1 MFYILS
7 QVAGWIATF
16 LRASGMLAKKPMTI
30 KLLVSGGNA
39 GWLLSG
45 ILTGNIPLI
54 VSNGLCL
61 VIMAVEL
68 IRNRKDKDAS
78 KKSN

>member
-16 LRASGMLAKKPMTI
+16 LRAGGMLAKEPMTI
-30 KLLVSGGNA
+30 KLLVSAGNL
-39 GWLLSG
+39 GWLISG
-45 ILTGNIPLI
+45 ILTANVPLV

-61 VIMAVEL
+61 IIMVVEL
-68 IRNRKDKDAS
+68 IRNKRNGKV
-78 KKSN
+78 

>member
-16 LRASGMLAKKPMTI
+16 LRAGGMLAKEPLTI
-30 KLLVSGGNA
+30 KPLVSAGNL
-39 GWLLSG
+39 GWLISG
-45 ILTGNIPLI
+45 ILTANVPLI

-61 VIMAVEL
+61 IIMVVEL
-68 IRNRKDKDAS
+68 IRRGGD
-78 KKSN
+78 